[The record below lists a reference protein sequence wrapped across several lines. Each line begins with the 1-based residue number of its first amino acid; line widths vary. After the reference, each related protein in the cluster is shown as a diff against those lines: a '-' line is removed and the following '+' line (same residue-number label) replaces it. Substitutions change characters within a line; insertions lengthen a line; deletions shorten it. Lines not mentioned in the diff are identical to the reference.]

1 VKSKKENKSISEI
14 LKWCGDQEDKT
25 KDTIDAILDTQDV
38 SDQKTKKVLTLA
50 SKILI
55 SIEELKKQTIELLTK

>member
-1 VKSKKENKSISEI
+1 MNKKQDKSISEI

-38 SDQKTKKVLTLA
+38 SDKKTKKVLTLA

>member
-1 VKSKKENKSISEI
+1 MSKKQDKSISEI

-25 KDTIDAILDTQDV
+25 KDTIDAILDTKDV
-38 SDQKTKKVLTLA
+38 TKKDVKKVLTLA

>member
-1 VKSKKENKSISEI
+1 MNKKQDKSISEI

-38 SDQKTKKVLTLA
+38 SDKKTKKVLTLA

-55 SIEELKKQTIELLTK
+55 SIEELKKQTIELLTN

>member
-1 VKSKKENKSISEI
+1 MKSKKENKSISEI

>member
-1 VKSKKENKSISEI
+1 MNKKDDKSISEI

-25 KDTIDAILDTQDV
+25 KDTIDAILDTKDV
-38 SDQKTKKVLTLA
+38 TKKDVKKVLTLA

>member
-1 VKSKKENKSISEI
+1 MSKKEDKSISEI

-25 KDTIDAILDTQDV
+25 KDTIDAILDTQNVKKKDV
-38 SDQKTKKVLTLA
+38 KKALTLA

-55 SIEELKKQTIELLTK
+55 SIEELKKQTIQVLTK

>member
-1 VKSKKENKSISEI
+1 MNKKENKSVSEI

-38 SDQKTKKVLTLA
+38 KKKDVKKALTIA

-55 SIEELKKQTIELLTK
+55 NIEELKKETMQLLTK

>member
-1 VKSKKENKSISEI
+1 MNKKEDKSISEI

-25 KDTIDAILDTQDV
+25 KDTIDAILDTKDV
-38 SDQKTKKVLTLA
+38 TKKDVKKVLTLA